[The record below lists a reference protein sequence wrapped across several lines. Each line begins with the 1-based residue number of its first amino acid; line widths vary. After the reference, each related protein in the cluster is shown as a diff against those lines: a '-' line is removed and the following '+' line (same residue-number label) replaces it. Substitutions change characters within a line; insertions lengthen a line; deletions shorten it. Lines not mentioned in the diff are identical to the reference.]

1 MLPESQGSSDPCELH
16 SQRRA
21 AVDSEKLRLFFFF
34 LLRNV
39 DASVGSGTVEG
50 APSI

>member
-21 AVDSEKLRLFFFF
+21 AVDSEKLRLFFF